1 MVTRRK
7 GSTLARLLLAAM
19 ALACAAVWSVEARAE
34 RRGIAVIIGNSDYG
48 GGDIPPVDYAYR
60 DAEAFKRYVIDVLGY
75 AEPNVIHMKDATRR
89 QMLEVLGEPGAVMN
103 DLQAR
108 LNLLGGEDAEVVVYY
123 SGHGVPGGEK
133 GQPYLL
139 PVDVPAYA
147 ARREGYGTKLLY
159 QMLGKLKGVKSVWV
173 FLDTCFSGS
182 SHAGRL
188 VTGSPVY
195 TDAPLPEDV
204 GAGMMVLTAV
214 TRTQIATWDKR
225 ARHGLFTQHLLE
237 ALYGGKGDQDRDG
250 TVTAAE
256 VKTYLDRYMTSAA
269 WLAERRQQQATLR
282 GHGGEVLASAGPG
295 GVFPKRPNLED
306 AGAEDKG
313 SAAREDPASAVEPDW
328 DHETKRMIQLGLNE
342 LGFETG
348 SADGFFGG
356 KTREAIRK
364 WQESKGLR
372 ATGHLTAAHGAALKA
387 LGEAAERKKQELE
400 SARRARLVQEAEAR
414 RQAELER
421 LRREREAAERERA
434 RLAREAAMPPG
445 REFRACGDA
454 WCPWMVVVPAGEY
467 MMGSAE
473 GEEGRDS
480 DEGPQHEVRIGEKFA
495 VGKYE
500 VTRQEYGE
508 FVRETGRDMSGG
520 CRVYDEGEGKWKTV
534 DDRSWEGPGFRQAG
548 GHPVVCVSWEDAKA
562 YVSWLSWKTGKSY
575 RLLSEAE
582 WEYVARA
589 GTTGPFHFGST
600 ITTDQANYDG
610 NYVYGSGHRGVYR
623 KRTVAVGSFPANG
636 YGLHDMHGNV
646 WEWVEDCWHE
656 NYAGAPSEGEAWT
669 SGGECGR
676 RVGRGGSWFDE
687 PEGLRS
693 AYRSWNSAGLRG
705 YSSGFRIARTLT
717 P

>member
-256 VKTYLDRYMTSAA
+256 VKAYLDRYMTSAA

-295 GVFPKRPNLED
+295 GVFPKRPDLED

-313 SAAREDPASAVEPDW
+313 RVARKDRAPAVEPDW
-328 DHETKRMIQLGLNE
+328 DHETKRLIQLGLNE
-342 LGFETG
+342 LKFETG
-348 SADGFFGG
+348 SPDGIFGE

-372 ATGHLTAAHGAALKA
+372 ATGNLTAEYGTALKA
-387 LGEAAERKKQELE
+387 VGEAAERKKQELE
-400 SARRARLVQEAEAR
+400 AARGARLAQEAEAR
-414 RQAELER
+414 RQAALER
-421 LRREREAAERERA
+421 SRREREAAERERT
-434 RLAREAAMPPG
+434 RLARQAAERERKEREEAARREEEMRPG
-445 REFRACGDA
+445 REFQDCEEA
-454 WCPWMVVVPAGEY
+454 WCPRMVVVAAGEFT
-467 MMGSAE
+467 MGSPDDEA
-473 GEEGRDS
+473 GRYV
-480 DEGPQHEVRIGEKFA
+480 DEGPRHEVRIGKKFA

-500 VTRQEYGE
+500 VTFGE
-508 FVRETGRDMSGG
+508 WDACVAGGG
-520 CRVYDEGEGKWKTV
+520 CGGYRPG
-534 DDRSWEGPGFRQAG
+534 DRGWGRGDR
-548 GHPVVCVSWEDAKA
+548 PVVNVSWEDAKG
-562 YVSWLSWKTGKSY
+562 YVEWLAGKTGKGY
-575 RLLSEAE
+575 RLLSESE
-582 WEYVARA
+582 WEYGARGGA
-589 GTTGPFHFGST
+589 RTGYSWGGEIGVNRANCDGCGSRWDNKSTGP
-600 ITTDQANYDG
+600 
-610 NYVYGSGHRGVYR
+610 
-623 KRTVAVGSFPANG
+623 VGSFGANG

-646 WEWVEDCWHE
+646 WEWVEDCWHGDYE
-656 NYAGAPSEGEAWT
+656 GAPRDGRAWT
-669 SGGECGR
+669 TGSDCSA
-676 RVGRGGSWFDE
+676 RVLRGGSWNYE
-687 PEGLRS
+687 PRYLRS
-693 AYRSWNSAGLRG
+693 ALRFRITAGIRYDYL
-705 YSSGFRIARTLT
+705 GFRVARTLT